1 MGSIRENL
9 NNRNKFIL
17 NFWGTNNIFV
27 DYLPLH
33 GVLKLKVAFE
43 DNVEF
48 SKTASSTNKQEKL
61 WNLKMQK
68 ILSTKTR
75 MKKQFF
81 YDAKNPFLIS

>member
-1 MGSIRENL
+1 M
-9 NNRNKFIL
+9 
-17 NFWGTNNIFV
+17 NFEGTNNIFV

-61 WNLKMQK
+61 WYTYKNAKNLKYK
-68 ILSTKTR
+68 NLNEKTVF
-75 MKKQFF
+75 MMLKTCF
-81 YDAKNPFLIS
+81 